1 MSAKIKLAT
10 LTALLTALSVYG
22 TALAQSNGDL
32 SGHRA
37 SKAVQ
42 RLTHKIASAA
52 VYVPF
57 DAYGSAAPYSLPA
70 AQHRSVNKDNKSG
83 QLERDDLRRLDD
95 PNWILCHDLSI
106 CSSELVKIIR

>member
-1 MSAKIKLAT
+1 MSAKTRLAT

-32 SGHRA
+32 SEHRA

-42 RLTHKIASAA
+42 RLTHKIASAT

-57 DAYGSAAPYSLPA
+57 NAYGSAAPYSLPA
-70 AQHRSVNKDNKSG
+70 AQHRSVNNNNKSR
-83 QLERDDLRRLDD
+83 QLERDELRRLDD

-106 CSSELVKIIR
+106 C